1 MTILKTMFGELS
13 PWGRFWLYL
22 GLASLTAAAGMS
34 FMVGWK
40 MTALHAVFLACLSFV
55 TAFLPEAAYRAW
67 QDGKRGVAVI
77 LGLCSLP
84 LFAVEFGQHA
94 AYTAGIRGHE
104 IAEARVQNTKYDG
117 AQDTVA
123 ENKTQLAF
131 WQRRLETLTTQN
143 GWTATVTADG
153 LRAKLPSLELAIAQ
167 ESKRGGCGP
176 VCLLRTKERDEI
188 AARVKVLEETN
199 DLSAKIAHAKTVL
212 AGIRDKAAAV
222 EHKSSQTEHMNK
234 FLSKA
239 VALLGSGDLKVS
251 EKTEEGTQ
259 LSANLAIALAGTGLP
274 ALALFVAG
282 LYRVKRKDE
291 DEIVRTVPP
300 IEERYSR
307 KPDGSHTIIVENH
320 NDKLRA
326 QMAAFCHTINSKVAA

>member
-1 MTILKTMFGELS
+1 MTILRTMFGELS

-131 WQRRLETLTTQN
+131 WQKRLETLTTQN

-153 LRAKLPSLELAIAQ
+153 LRAELAAIEGDQVFKRSKQCADVTRPDSRAFCDKRAQVQARIA
-167 ESKRGGCGP
+167 
-176 VCLLRTKERDEI
+176 T
-188 AARVKVLEETN
+188 LEETK
-199 DLSAKIAHAKTVL
+199 DLSDKIAHAKTML
-212 AGIRDKAAAV
+212 AGIRDKAANV

-291 DEIVRTVPP
+291 DVTAHQRTTDA
-300 IEERYSR
+300 
-307 KPDGSHTIIVENH
+307 KGNTTIIVEKSKD
-320 NDKLRA
+320 NDALKA
-326 QMAAFCHTINSKVAA
+326 QIAAFTRTINARLA

>member
-1 MTILKTMFGELS
+1 MTILRTMFGELS

-67 QDGKRGVAVI
+67 EDGKRGVAVI

-117 AQDTVA
+117 AQDTVT

-131 WQRRLETLTTQN
+131 WQKRLETLTTQN

-153 LRAKLPSLELAIAQ
+153 LRAELAAIEGDQVFKRSKQCADVTRPDSRAFCDRRAQVQARIA
-167 ESKRGGCGP
+167 
-176 VCLLRTKERDEI
+176 T
-188 AARVKVLEETN
+188 LEETK
-199 DLSAKIAHAKTVL
+199 DLSDKIAHAKTML
-212 AGIRDKAAAV
+212 AGIRDKAANV

-291 DEIVRTVPP
+291 DVTAHPRTTDA
-300 IEERYSR
+300 
-307 KPDGSHTIIVENH
+307 KGNTTIIVEKSKD
-320 NDKLRA
+320 NDALKA
-326 QMAAFCHTINSKVAA
+326 QIAAFTRTINARLA

>member
-40 MTALHAVFLACLSFV
+40 MTSLHAIFLACLSFV

-67 QDGKRGVAVI
+67 EEGKRGVAII
-77 LGLCSLP
+77 LGVCSVP

-94 AYTAGIRGHE
+94 AYTAGVRGLE
-104 IAEARVQNTKYDG
+104 ISEARVQNTKYDG

-153 LRAKLPSLELAIAQ
+153 LRAELAAIEGDQVFKRSKQCADVTRPDSRAFCDKRAQVQARIA
-167 ESKRGGCGP
+167 
-176 VCLLRTKERDEI
+176 T
-188 AARVKVLEETN
+188 LEETK
-199 DLSAKIAHAKTVL
+199 DLSEKIAHAKTML

-239 VALLGSGDLKVS
+239 VALLGSGDLKPS

-282 LYRVKRKDE
+282 LYRTKRKDE
-291 DEIVRTVPP
+291 DT
-300 IEERYSR
+300 
-307 KPDGSHTIIVENH
+307 T
-320 NDKLRA
+320 
-326 QMAAFCHTINSKVAA
+326 VAAKDIFPKITSVSVGKPLFS